1 MASTS
6 AEPGRKA
13 AYSRDICGRVVWQ
26 KVGMGLTYRQIAS
39 RLQIGTGTAHRIL
52 QRFRDTGDVSPSKR
66 HGQLQ
71 PTCRKL
77 DDLHEIYIL
86 GMVADNPGKVRRG
99 NSDRNFELRVY

>member
-1 MASTS
+1 
-6 AEPGRKA
+6 
-13 AYSRDICGRVVWQ
+13 
-26 KVGMGLTYRQIAS
+26 MGLTYRQIAS

-66 HGQLQ
+66 HGQLR

-86 GMVADNPGKVRRG
+86 GMVADNPGMYLKEITRKITEATDISVDG
-99 NSDRNFELRVY
+99 STV